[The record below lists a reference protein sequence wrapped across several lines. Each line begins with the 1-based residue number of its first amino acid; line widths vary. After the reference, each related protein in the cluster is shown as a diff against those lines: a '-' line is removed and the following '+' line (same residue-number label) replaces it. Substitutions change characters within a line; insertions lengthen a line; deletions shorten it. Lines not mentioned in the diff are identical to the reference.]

1 MQEASGGDIFTKVK
15 GIGAPEPKLGQEAS
29 FSERTSAR
37 RGFST
42 LAMTQ
47 TALPQSAPSNPV
59 PGMLLMVAFC
69 ITAPLLDAC
78 SKLATEAIPVGQI
91 VTARF
96 VFQGLCM
103 LPVILALRLDWQAS
117 RRDLALLVFRALCLI
132 ASTYCFV
139 ASVKVMPIADA
150 IAIVF
155 VMPFI
160 LMFLGKF
167 IFGNPVGPRRIA
179 ASTVGFIGALFII
192 QPSLSAYGLTAL
204 FPLGCALSFSFYEIA
219 TQAMSNR
226 VHPVTMQLHTSIAGA
241 LICLPL
247 LWALDGSGIGELD
260 PVTPDLAN
268 WLWLFGV
275 GFWASVSH
283 LCMTMAMRHAPA
295 ATLAP
300 LHYLE
305 LPMAVFLGF
314 AIFGDFPNA
323 LTWVGISII
332 VSSGLYII
340 HRERVTQSQALATLP
355 TEI

>member
-1 MQEASGGDIFTKVK
+1 M
-15 GIGAPEPKLGQEAS
+15 
-29 FSERTSAR
+29 TS
-37 RGFST
+37 SPT
-42 LAMTQ
+42 LPR
-47 TALPQSAPSNPV
+47 ALNNNTL
-59 PGMLLMVAFC
+59 PGLLLMVAFC

-78 SKLATEAIPVGQI
+78 SKLATDMIPVGQI

-103 LPVILALRLDWQAS
+103 LPVILAMRLDWRAKRS
-117 RRDLALLVFRALCLI
+117 DLALLLFRAVCLI
-132 ASTYCFV
+132 LSTYCFV
-139 ASVKVMPIADA
+139 AAVQFMPIADA

-179 ASTVGFIGALFII
+179 ASIVGFVGALFVI
-192 QPSLSAYGLTAL
+192 QPSLASYGMVAL
-204 FPLGCALSFSFYEIA
+204 FPLGCALSFSFYEMA

-241 LICLPL
+241 AICLPL
-247 LWALDGSGIGELD
+247 MWAFNGSGITELD
-260 PVTPDLAN
+260 PVRPDALN

-275 GFWASVSH
+275 GFWAAVSH
-283 LCMTMAMRHAPA
+283 LCMTIAMKYAPA

-305 LPMAVFLGF
+305 LPMAVLLGYL
-314 AIFGDFPNA
+314 IFGDFPNA
-323 LTWVGISII
+323 LTWVGIIII
-332 VSSGLYII
+332 VGSGLYII
-340 HRERVTQSQALATLP
+340 HRERISGNQAHAMLP
-355 TEI
+355 EDI